1 MFKPLDIQALQ
12 PGMVIVRVIAQNGP
26 VKIKKSGL
34 VTSKDMV
41 QGLIE
46 MGILQVEIDTDQTV
60 EVAAPE
66 IKKSATLRMLES
78 KKVVHTHIDDG
89 VSEQYHRSLFLP
101 SAQAI
106 PSALHFYAKRYLLA
120 AFIVLG
126 GVCTGWTLANYQL
139 ILTLLTPAFSEPNT
153 TVHIPVPTVDNL
165 QTAQP
170 DVSTSGSSQIVTLP
184 QVIAPQNIS
193 SRDVASQR
201 NLPQEIVPQGVEQNV
216 EPSNI
221 IQTVPPSLEPAP
233 LISADLLKSFQKA
246 IAETEDLPITS
257 PPVENLYDN
266 EDVPRIDQLPAWVM
280 NRLPSMAFSV
290 HMYASLESER
300 WVRVNGTRMAE
311 GDRIDDM
318 IEIVRIDPQHVILH
332 YSGQTFSM
340 AALTDW

>member
-60 EVAAPE
+60 EVAAPA

-126 GVCTGWTLANYQL
+126 GVCTGWTLAHYQL

-153 TVHIPVPTVDNL
+153 SVHIPVPTVDNL
-165 QTAQP
+165 QTALP
-170 DVSTSGSSQIVTLP
+170 DVSTNGTSKRVTLP
-184 QVIAPQNIS
+184 QVIAPQNIL
-193 SRDVASQR
+193 SRDVASQYSV
-201 NLPQEIVPQGVEQNV
+201 PQEILPQGGEQNV
-216 EPSNI
+216 EPSNMV
-221 IQTVPPSLEPAP
+221 QTVLPSLEPAP

-246 IAETEDLPITS
+246 IAETEDLPVTS
-257 PPVENLYDN
+257 PPVESLYDN

-300 WVRVNGTRMAE
+300 WVRVNGTRMAQ
-311 GDRIDDM
+311 GDRIDNM
-318 IEIVRIDPQHVILH
+318 VEIVRIDPQHVILH